1 MSTRRNTK
9 CSLCPAWVEPGARHK
24 YLCEPC
30 WRLLDTLSFQAESAL
45 SEQRALHFDPF
56 RTARTRRRVPRKLG
70 SDAGIVGSGVARG
83 PVHELGDPTRVRA
96 RPRDLVPQDA
106 DRDQAPGAQACLQL
120 ELCL

>member
-9 CSLCPAWVEPGARHK
+9 CSLCPAWIEVGARHK

-45 SEQRALHFDPF
+45 SPQRALHFDPF

-70 SDAGIVGSGVARG
+70 RHAGISGGGVAG
-83 PVHELGDPTRVRA
+83 GVL
-96 RPRDLVPQDA
+96 RDLVPETRLPARPPRVLPRHQTEA
-106 DRDQAPGAQACLQL
+106 ARAAEEPCLQL
-120 ELCL
+120 EICL